1 MAGER
6 IRSIVVVGGG
16 TAGWMSAAALAKV
29 LGRDYAEIVLVE
41 SDAIGTVGVGEATIP
56 QIGTFN
62 RLLGLDENDF
72 VRRTKGTF
80 KLGIEFVGWGKPDT
94 RYFHPF
100 GKYGIDMEGVSF
112 HAFWE
117 RLSAEPEFSD
127 VASFSLMALAAR
139 NRKFMRPIDA
149 GNSPLSSIAYAFHFD
164 AGLYARYLRRIS
176 EGLGVRR
183 IEGKI
188 VDVLR
193 DPESGHIAS
202 VQLENG
208 SQVAGDL
215 FIDCSGF
222 RGLLIGEALGVPY
235 VDWSAHLPCNRALA
249 VPCTSIDDLT
259 PFTRSTARK
268 AGWQWRIPLQ
278 HRIGNGHVYCS
289 EFISDDEAAHILMS
303 NLDGE
308 PMAEPRLIK
317 FTTGN
322 RQRFWEGNCIAVGL
336 ASGFMEPLES
346 TSIWMVQNGIA
357 RLLSNFPDRRFA
369 DATRDR
375 YNRLMAEE
383 TEYIRDFLVLHY
395 CLNER
400 TDSAFWEYCRNME
413 LPERLAE
420 KIRVFQAT
428 GRCFRENEE
437 LFNDTSWF
445 AVMLGQGLEFD
456 RFDPVAE
463 LLSLEET
470 RGRLAHIQ
478 KAIANSADYMP
489 SHRQFIA
496 ENCAAA

>member
-1 MAGER
+1 
-6 IRSIVVVGGG
+6 
-16 TAGWMSAAALAKV
+16 
-29 LGRDYAEIVLVE
+29 
-41 SDAIGTVGVGEATIP
+41 
-56 QIGTFN
+56 
-62 RLLGLDENDF
+62 
-72 VRRTKGTF
+72 
-80 KLGIEFVGWGKPDT
+80 
-94 RYFHPF
+94 
-100 GKYGIDMEGVSF
+100 
-112 HAFWE
+112 
-117 RLSAEPEFSD
+117 
-127 VASFSLMALAAR
+127 
-139 NRKFMRPIDA
+139 
-149 GNSPLSSIAYAFHFD
+149 
-164 AGLYARYLRRIS
+164 
-176 EGLGVRR
+176 
-183 IEGKI
+183 
-188 VDVLR
+188 
-193 DPESGHIAS
+193 AS

-322 RQRFWEGNCIAVGL
+322 RQRFWEGNCVAVGL

-346 TSIWMVQNGIA
+346 TSIWMVQAGIA

-496 ENCAAA
+496 ENCAAV